1 MKDQDVVILY
11 TDGFSDNVF
20 PSELLEI
27 IKRVEKE
34 EPTPEK
40 QMVRLADTIVSYARL
55 CGEKHDKQSPFEL
68 EAKRNGLHYKGGKLD
83 DVMIIAVRVT
93 EGKDE
98 IKAGGT

>member
-1 MKDQDVVILY
+1 MKDQDLVILY

-20 PSELLEI
+20 LSELLEI

-83 DVMIIAVRVT
+83 DVMVRTVQQQVKWLT
-93 EGKDE
+93 
-98 IKAGGT
+98 AGLYV